1 MLHKPYQSVHGKY
14 QDSFSS
20 RKFSDFCS
28 TNIYH
33 FTLTNSEIHFEK
45 ETKDLCITL
54 ANSKFLQ
61 YLQQKRKARKKLQYT
76 FYFNYRLYLCTFRYS
91 PGALGTITKISS
103 SSEQENNSQPFD
115 ASLFESCRHAIIK
128 RALASMLKP
137 QNVYFNYSEFHL
149 VQTYSC
155 SNVLK
160 VYPIRVCA
168 LQFQLLV

>member
-61 YLQQKRKARKKLQYT
+61 YLQQKRKARKKITIHFLFQLSTVFMHLQI
-76 FYFNYRLYLCTFRYS
+76 LS
-91 PGALGTITKISS
+91 GALGTITKISS

-128 RALASMLKP
+128 HALASMLKP